1 MDNASLS
8 RTLAGVGVIGLGVVA
23 ALGSLGL
30 INVSSL
36 WDAWWP
42 VLLVAIGGLMLLANP
57 RNWGW
62 PAVFIVFGASA
73 LIRTLGFNADF
84 NPFSLFW
91 PVVLIVL
98 GISLLRPKDTSI
110 KNTANDEDIFAML
123 GGTSS
128 RNTSKDYHGGKITAI
143 MGGVELDLREA
154 VIKKQA
160 VLNVTAFWGG
170 VEVKVPNTWVVK
182 NKMNAVLG
190 GAEIKANNI
199 SKAGAPTLVI
209 TGDAIMGGVEVKY

>member
-1 MDNASLS
+1 
-8 RTLAGVGVIGLGVVA
+8 
-23 ALGSLGL
+23 
-30 INVSSL
+30 
-36 WDAWWP
+36 
-42 VLLVAIGGLMLLANP
+42 
-57 RNWGW
+57 
-62 PAVFIVFGASA
+62 
-73 LIRTLGFNADF
+73 
-84 NPFSLFW
+84 
-91 PVVLIVL
+91 
-98 GISLLRPKDTSI
+98 
-110 KNTANDEDIFAML
+110 
-123 GGTSS
+123 
-128 RNTSKDYHGGKITAI
+128 